1 MLYLQGEKCVFADQI
16 TKKFGIFKVRKF
28 ADLRF
33 AETYLWPV
41 LRYKHKLLLIF
52 SKVSAGSSSKKMPPT
67 VARNTLLASGGKL
80 GKHQLSNLQQK
91 LY

>member
-1 MLYLQGEKCVFADQI
+1 MLYLLGKKYVFADQT
-16 TKKFGIFKVRKF
+16 TKNIRIFKVRKF

-33 AETYLWPV
+33 AELTCRSSSFTTCP
-41 LRYKHKLLLIF
+41 LIF
-52 SKVSAGSSSKKMPPT
+52 SKVSASSSSKKVPPT

-91 LY
+91 LKN

>member
-1 MLYLQGEKCVFADQI
+1 MV
-16 TKKFGIFKVRKF
+16 IFKSANLRIC
-28 ADLRF
+28 DLRKIF
-33 AETYLWPV
+33 CGPPSVTSCA
-41 LRYKHKLLLIF
+41 LIF
-52 SKVSAGSSSKKMPPT
+52 SKVSAGSSSKKVPPT